1 MPRPEAQPRICH
13 SLALWEEEGWPRDYG
28 GGVRGCCCGILG
40 SQGLWRGL
48 PPGTGWLQPAFLRT
62 SHMWTLCPGLRPCG
76 WTFTRAP
83 FPPASS
89 RKGPLPCRLRT
100 SSDELQGGCFPHRCW
115 EPHDKASPSQLEGGG
130 GVGPAPGS
138 CPHRRPSVHDRH
150 SWSPSPGAP
159 AKMRKS
165 CIPGSWLL
173 AQPRTDTSSG
183 TRFQVTGWSHAC
195 LSPGSIP
202 RPTLWSQE

>member
-1 MPRPEAQPRICH
+1 MDPLPWAQ
-13 SLALWEEEGWPRDYG
+13 ALWLDIYQSP
-28 GGVRGCCCGILG
+28 V
-40 SQGLWRGL
+40 
-48 PPGTGWLQPAFLRT
+48 
-62 SHMWTLCPGLRPCG
+62 
-76 WTFTRAP
+76 
-83 FPPASS
+83 PPASS